1 MSSFSNGPGGRSPSI
16 RPISPARYI
25 PLITIG
31 AIALV
36 AIVALL
42 NATTIVDAGTRGVVK
57 TFGEVTGVFDEGLH
71 FRTPFVTS
79 VVPVDVKTQ
88 RLVSESSAASR
99 DLQIVTTQVVL
110 NYRADPTRVA
120 DLVREVGTDYEA
132 KIIDPAIQE
141 SVKAATAQ
149 FTAENLITQRPL
161 VSESIRE
168 VLNERLTARGIIVEE
183 VSITEFNFSAEFSR
197 AIEAKQVA
205 EQDALRAERELR
217 RAQIEAQQQV
227 ARAEA
232 EAEARLQVAR
242 AEAEALRL
250 QREVISPELLQLRFI
265 ERWDGILP
273 RFMGGDSG
281 LVPFVNIPQE
291 ELEAGRPAAPAP
303 TTAPATAQPAPTE
316 QPSAPEAP

>member
-1 MSSFSNGPGGRSPSI
+1 MPRSTI
-16 RPISPARYI
+16 AT
-25 PLITIG
+25 LVTIG
-31 AIALV
+31 IIGLIAIF
-36 AIVALL
+36 ALL
-42 NATTIVDAGTRGVVK
+42 NATTVVDAGMRGVVK
-57 TFGEVTGVFDEGLH
+57 TFGQVTGVYEEGLH
-71 FRTPFVTS
+71 FRAPFITT

-110 NYRADPTRVA
+110 NYRPDPDQVA

-161 VSESIRE
+161 VSESIRN
-168 VLNERLTARGIIVEE
+168 VLNERLTPRGILVEE

-281 LVPFVNIPQE
+281 LVPFVNLPAD
-291 ELEAGRPAAPAP
+291 ELAAQAPPAVPNPTAAPSSEQTEP
-303 TTAPATAQPAPTE
+303 PAE
-316 QPSAPEAP
+316 SATP

>member
-1 MSSFSNGPGGRSPSI
+1 MSFRNVGSPSSAPTSGP
-16 RPISPARYI
+16 RMRQATVTT
-25 PLITIG
+25 LVALG
-31 AIALV
+31 VVALV
-36 AIVALL
+36 AVFALM
-42 NATTIVDAGTRGVVK
+42 NATTVVDAGTRGVVK
-57 TFGEVTGVFDEGLH
+57 TFGQVTGVYEEGLH
-71 FRTPFVTS
+71 FRAPFVTN

-88 RLVSESSAASR
+88 RLVSESSAASA

-110 NYRADPTRVA
+110 NYRPDPAQVA

-161 VSESIRE
+161 VSDSIRN
-168 VLNERLTARGIIVEE
+168 VLNDRLTPRGILVEE

-281 LVPFVNIPQE
+281 LVPFVNLPAD
-291 ELEAGRPAAPAP
+291 ELAAEAAPAAPAP
-303 TTAPATAQPAPTE
+303 AAAPTPEQPAE
-316 QPSAPEAP
+316 SATP